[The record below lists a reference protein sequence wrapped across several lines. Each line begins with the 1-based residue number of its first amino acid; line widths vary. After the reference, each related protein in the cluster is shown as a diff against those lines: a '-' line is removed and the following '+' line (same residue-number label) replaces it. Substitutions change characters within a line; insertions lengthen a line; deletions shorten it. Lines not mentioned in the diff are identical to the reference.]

1 MARKKKVPVV
11 KLADREEAA
20 AVAEGLPAEATIAL
34 DDIAGA
40 IRDGLLA
47 FSCSAGLLV
56 MHQIMAEEVTTKVG
70 PKGRHDP
77 ERAATRNGTAPGSV
91 VLGARTV
98 PVRRPRATLTGGG
111 ELALDSYAVFSSTD
125 LLGQLAMERML
136 AGVATRRHADVAEP
150 VGAELEAAARGDSKS
165 AVSRRFKA
173 ATERSL
179 AELLA
184 RELGGLD
191 VAVLMIDGIVFA
203 EVCCVVAMVITSD
216 GTKVP
221 VGLWD
226 GDTENGTVVTDLLAD
241 LVARGLRYE
250 AGLLVVIDGAKA
262 LATGVKRVF
271 GRRALVQ
278 RCTLHK
284 RRNVESYL
292 PDELARVTDR
302 KLAAAFNDTD
312 PARGKRVAE
321 GIARQLEAKYPSAAA
336 SLREGLDDMF
346 TVRRLGVS
354 DRLARSLSCTNS
366 IESMISIVR
375 TTTARVKRW
384 KDTKMVRR
392 WAGAG
397 MLEAERSFR
406 RIKGCNDM
414 PVLVAAL
421 RSEVARRVAEDAGEA
436 SVTPPEYDET
446 AA

>member
-1 MARKKKVPVV
+1 MKV
-11 KLADREEAA
+11 AQRDEAA
-20 AVAEGLPAEATIAL
+20 AVAECLPAAATIAL

-40 IRDGLLA
+40 IREGLLA

-56 MHQIMAEEVTTKVG
+56 IQQLMAEEMKVKVG
-70 PKGRHDP
+70 PKGRHDRN
-77 ERAATRNGTAPGSV
+77 RAATRNGSAPGSV
-91 VLGARTV
+91 VLGGRTV

-111 ELALDSYAVFSSTD
+111 ELVLDTYAVFSSTD

-136 AGVATRRHADVAEP
+136 AGVATRRHRDVAEP
-150 VGAELEAAARGDSKS
+150 IGVELEATARGDSRS
-165 AVSRRFKA
+165 AISRQFKA
-173 ATERSL
+173 ATETAL

-184 RELGGLD
+184 RDLAELD

-203 EVCCVVAMVITSD
+203 EVCCVVALVITTD
-216 GTKVP
+216 GIKVP

-250 AGLLVVIDGAKA
+250 EGLLVVIDGAKA

-284 RRNVESYL
+284 RRNCASYL
-292 PDELARVTDR
+292 PDELAKTTDR
-302 KLAAAFNDTD
+302 KLAKAFNDTD
-312 PARGKRVAE
+312 PARGKRVVE

-354 DRLARSLSCTNS
+354 DRLARSLSCTNA

-392 WAGAG
+392 WVSAG

-406 RIKGCNDM
+406 RIKGCKDM
-414 PVLVAAL
+414 PTLVAAI
-421 RSEVARRVAEDAGEA
+421 RAEVAHRVAGDAGET
-436 SVTPPEYDET
+436 VTAPEYHQ
-446 AA
+446 AAA